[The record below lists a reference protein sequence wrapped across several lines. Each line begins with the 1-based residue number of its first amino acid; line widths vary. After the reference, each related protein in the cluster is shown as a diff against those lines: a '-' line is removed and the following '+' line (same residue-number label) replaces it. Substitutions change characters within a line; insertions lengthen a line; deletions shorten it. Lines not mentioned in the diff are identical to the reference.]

1 MPDTHALLS
10 PSSSDRWLHC
20 PASARLCEII
30 TNAVGDEETPY
41 SRRGTVLH
49 DLAAK
54 TLQQK
59 LGQISADTLI
69 DAVEEAV
76 LTPEE
81 ATMISKYVGIVL
93 QKYGA
98 ATAECP
104 SAALFIE
111 SRFDMDAWAPACF
124 GTGDAVIV
132 TEGRVEVIDFKTGAG
147 VYVNAIGNSQLRL
160 YGLGAYDAYGSLF
173 DIRRIRT
180 TIVQPALD
188 NISSEDMSVEDALAW
203 GDTVREPAKNA
214 YNGVAKFCRGSW
226 CRFCP
231 ALPLCPAQTDRMT
244 ALTAAP
250 TKLGKSK
257 RKTVRPITPE
267 TMTEMLGAM
276 YENVH
281 AAEEY
286 LSKTKKLALRFAEAG
301 YKIPGYSV
309 GKRGLRRDTADDD
322 FADLISN

>member
-20 PASARLCEII
+20 PASARLAETI
-30 TNAVGDEETPY
+30 TGAVGSEETPY
-41 SRRGTVLH
+41 AKRGTVLH

-54 TLQQK
+54 NLQYK
-59 LGQISADTLI
+59 LGQVPQDTLHE
-69 DAVEEAV
+69 AVEAAD

-81 ATMISKYVGIVL
+81 STMITKYVDIVM
-93 QKYGA
+93 QKYGTA
-98 ATAECP
+98 LAECP
-104 SAALFIE
+104 SAQLFIE
-111 SRFDMDAWAPACF
+111 SRFDMDAWAPECF

-132 TEGRVEVIDFKTGAG
+132 TEGWIEVIDLKTGSG

-160 YGLGAYDAYGSLF
+160 YALGAYDAYGSLF
-173 DIRRIRT
+173 EIGRVRT

-188 NISSEDMSVEDALAW
+188 NISSEDLFVEDVLSW
-203 GDTVREPAKNA
+203 GESVKDPAKKA
-214 YNGVAKFCRGSW
+214 HKGMMEFSRGAW

-231 ALPLCPAQTDRMT
+231 ALPVCPAQICRMT
-244 ALTAAP
+244 KVIAP
-250 TKLGKSK
+250 PEQLSK
-257 RKTVRPITPE
+257 TRRKTVSGIDAE
-267 TMTEMLGAM
+267 KIVGMLGAM
-276 YENVH
+276 YDGIH

-322 FADLISN
+322 FADLTN